1 MRSTRSLSWIERLL
15 GFEPVPPP
23 PHVFSLGPTELH
35 YANIQRG
42 PQGLVLEDE
51 RLVELPAETFQPG
64 VLGGPLR
71 DARAFFEA
79 LGALVARLPKKV
91 DQASLVLPDT
101 WLRLTFTEV
110 AELPRKSELREEIL
124 RFKLKRLVPFRV
136 EDLRVSA
143 TAVTPFPEQ
152 EEPQRVLLG
161 FAIEPLLVQIE
172 SAFAAAGV
180 QLGNITN
187 TTLATL
193 ASLEPLLGDDDLA
206 ALLLVHPDAYTL
218 CYFRGGEPLLYRYK
232 SFSEGGVD
240 HDSVAR
246 DLRMTGSFVRR
257 HFLEGPP
264 HGAAAPGSR
273 GVARAF
279 FVTPPGQEEQWSE
292 WIGDE
297 LGAPLEPLAYG
308 HFSLLRARPATS
320 WLTMAPLLGAA
331 TLEVDR

>member
-71 DARAFFEA
+71 DARAFSRRSA
-79 LGALVARLPKKV
+79 RWSQRLPKKV
-91 DQASLVLPDT
+91 EQASLVLPDT

-110 AELPRKSELREEIL
+110 AELPRKSELQEEIL

-136 EDLRVSA
+136 DDLRVKASL
-143 TAVTPFPEQ
+143 VTPFPDQ

-161 FAIEPLLVQIE
+161 FAIEPLLAQIE

-180 QLGNITN
+180 ALGNVTN

-193 ASLEPLLGDDDLA
+193 AGLDPLLA
-206 ALLLVHPDAYTL
+206 TA
-218 CYFRGGEPLLYRYK
+218 
-232 SFSEGGVD
+232 SW
-240 HDSVAR
+240 
-246 DLRMTGSFVRR
+246 RR
-257 HFLEGPP
+257 SWWCTPTP
-264 HGAAAPGSR
+264 TPCVTSATASR
-273 GVARAF
+273 CSTATNPSPKA
-279 FVTPPGQEEQWSE
+279 WSTRIR
-292 WIGDE
+292 W
-297 LGAPLEPLAYG
+297 
-308 HFSLLRARPATS
+308 PATC
-320 WLTMAPLLGAA
+320 A
-331 TLEVDR
+331 

>member
-42 PQGLVLEDE
+42 PQGYVLEDE
-51 RLVELPAETFQPG
+51 RIVEWPADTFQPG

-71 DARAFFEA
+71 DARVFFEA
-79 LGALVARLPKKV
+79 LGQLLQRLPKKV
-91 DQASLVLPDT
+91 EQASLVLPDS

-110 AELPRKSELREEIL
+110 AELPRKAALREEIL

-136 EDLRVSA
+136 EDLRVES
-143 TAVTPFPEQ
+143 VQVNPFPDQ
-152 EEPQRVLLG
+152 EEPLRVLLG
-161 FAIEPLLVQIE
+161 FGIEMLLAQIE

-193 ASLEPLLGDDDLA
+193 ASLAPSLKEGDLA
-206 ALLLVHPDAYTL
+206 ALVLVQPDAYTL
-218 CYFRGGEPLLYRYK
+218 SYFQGGEPLLYRYK
-232 SFSEGGVD
+232 AFADGGVD
-240 HDSVAR
+240 QDSVSR
-246 DLRMTGSFVRR
+246 DLRMTESFVRR
-257 HFLEGPP
+257 HFKGQK
-264 HGAAAPGSR
+264 
-273 GVARAF
+273 VARAF
-279 FVTPPGQEEQWSE
+279 FVTPPGQDEQWAE
-292 WIGDE
+292 WIGED
-297 LGAPLEPLAYG
+297 LGAPLEQLSYG

-320 WLTMAPLLGAA
+320 WLTLAPLVGAA